1 MVYASFALGAL
12 NERLKREVKQMSNL
26 LREAKPSK
34 RSQFGLAVL
43 STTIKAATVAMFG
56 CALAVAA
63 GTSAD
68 ADTMTLTAPDTMM
81 LTARSYSMPAG
92 DHGVTNYGPV
102 SQVARPPRRIPIG
115 NAALSALKAKA
126 ASYPAQL
133 ATTLSEVKSAAPSP
147 KGLVGTCTLN
157 SAVGFAPSDVHGA
170 ASPSRLVETTNIEV
184 GVYNIAGC
192 GLVSKVPLKTFFGV
206 TNANETDFDP
216 QTLYIRRYGRW
227 FVTAE
232 SENSVNHDQ
241 FQYFAVSTDSNATA
255 WRVYT
260 IPLSSGASKFCK
272 QAVTSFWD
280 YPHAGESYNRISITA
295 NDFGASVTGAILSI
309 DEIPT
314 FSGGSVA
321 VKCFA
326 GLPFNLAAP
335 IVLDTSA
342 TSNFLSPGSGSG
354 NTITSRVVTATGT
367 ASGSAGADT
376 IAVGPSYAI
385 TAWTAPPNAPQPNGT
400 TLDSLDGRFQSNSL
414 QSRGFIW
421 NIHTQNNG
429 GRAAIKWFELLTG
442 SSTVVKSAIFQTSSV
457 DHLFNASITTGSGL
471 QGAPGFINTSRTIPS
486 IPTTGNAAMIEMYGL
501 NNDTTAPNWTFSVA
515 GTSTFQ
521 FTGCSACRWGD
532 YSSITV
538 DPTNSGSAW
547 GFNQLVTGTSQFNW
561 TTKAGKVNL
570 NLLSAPV
577 SN

>member
-1 MVYASFALGAL
+1 M
-12 NERLKREVKQMSNL
+12 NNL
-26 LREAKPSK
+26 LREAKPIR
-34 RSQFGLAVL
+34 RSRFGLAML
-43 STTIKAATVAMFG
+43 STTIIAAIATLGG
-56 CALAVAA
+56 CALAFAE
-63 GTSAD
+63 GPS
-68 ADTMTLTAPDTMM
+68 APDTMK
-81 LTARSYSMPAG
+81 LTPRNYSMPAG
-92 DHGVTNYGPV
+92 DHGAVTNGPMV
-102 SQVARPPRRIPIG
+102 QVMPAPRRIPIG
-115 NAALSALKAKA
+115 NAALSVLKASA
-126 ASYPAQL
+126 THFPAQQ
-133 ATTLSEVKSAAPSP
+133 ATTLSGVNSAEPSP

-170 ASPSRLVETTNIEV
+170 ASSSRLVETTNVEI

-192 GLVSKVPLKTFFGV
+192 GLVSKVPQKTFFGV
-206 TNANETDFDP
+206 TNANETLFDA

-227 FVTAE
+227 FVTTE
-232 SENSVNHDQ
+232 SANSTNNDQ
-241 FQYFAVSTDSNATA
+241 FQYFAVSTDSTATS
-255 WRVYT
+255 WRTYR
-260 IPLSSGASKFCK
+260 IPLSLGASRFCK

-280 YPHAGESYNRISITA
+280 YPHAGHSFNRFSITA
-295 NDFGASVTGAILSI
+295 NDFGSTVTGAILSI

-314 FSGGSVA
+314 FSGGSVT

-335 IVLDTSA
+335 IVLDGSI

-354 NTITSRVVTATGT
+354 STITSRVVTATGT

-385 TAWTAPPNAPQPNGT
+385 TAWTAPPDAPQPNGT
-400 TLDSLDGRFQSNSL
+400 RLDSLDGRFQGNSL

-421 NIHTQNNG
+421 NIHGQNNG
-429 GRAAIKWFELLTG
+429 GRAAIKWFELSTS

-486 IPTTGNAAMIEMYGL
+486 VPTTGNAAMIEMYGL
-501 NNDTTAPNWTFSVA
+501 NNDTTASNWTFSVV
-515 GTSTFQ
+515 GTSAFQ
-521 FTGCSACRWGD
+521 FTGCAPCRWGD

-547 GFNQLVTGTSQFNW
+547 GFNQLATGTSQFNW
-561 TTKAGKVNL
+561 TTRAGKVNL
-570 NLLSAPV
+570 NLLSGPV
-577 SN
+577 TN